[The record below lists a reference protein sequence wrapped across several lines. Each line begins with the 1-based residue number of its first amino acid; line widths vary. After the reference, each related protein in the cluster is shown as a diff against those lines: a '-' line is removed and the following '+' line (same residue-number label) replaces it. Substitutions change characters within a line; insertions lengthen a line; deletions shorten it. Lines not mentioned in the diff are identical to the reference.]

1 MGSATNRDTLIVK
14 GLDTAET
21 INASGVSVIIS
32 QAYLTLNG
40 NGGADTIT
48 GSEFADIINGGAG
61 ADVMSGGN
69 YDDTYIFNTGDVD
82 VGESIFEASTGSG
95 TDTVSVVTTT
105 VFTDI
110 SAASFDEIEAITIA
124 ASQTAT
130 FTGAQLTGE
139 AMTLTGQTITV
150 ESVIVNVSQG
160 ATFVSGLTSRTEI
173 DSLSYVGNIGAET
186 ITGSALAETIT
197 GGQGNDLLTGGA
209 GIDTYVFSDTTGT
222 GNGIDSIVLSSL
234 TANAAEDIFNF
245 SAYTFVGTTS
255 GSKVELK
262 KIFADADVTQAV
274 TDDATGQNILFLTGD
289 YFASSTE
296 LASAVTLFADIDVG
310 NVLILYAGSSTDS
323 TRIALCSINEAGD
336 VVTATD
342 MAVLVGLTISNAS
355 SALSANNF
363 ILG

>member
-1 MGSATNRDTLIVK
+1 MT
-14 GLDTAET
+14 
-21 INASGVSVIIS
+21 
-32 QAYLTLNG
+32 
-40 NGGADTIT
+40 
-48 GSEFADIINGGAG
+48 
-61 ADVMSGGN
+61 
-69 YDDTYIFNTGDVD
+69 
-82 VGESIFEASTGSG
+82 
-95 TDTVSVVTTT
+95 
-105 VFTDI
+105 
-110 SAASFDEIEAITIA
+110 AASFDEIEAIIIA

-139 AMTLTGQTITV
+139 AIALTGQSISTS

-160 ATFVSGLTSRTEI
+160 ATFVSGLTSGSGI

-197 GGQGNDLLTGGA
+197 GGEGNDLLTGGA

-245 SAYTFVGTTS
+245 SAYTFVGTTVS
-255 GSKVELK
+255 SSKVELK
-262 KIFADADVTQAV
+262 KIFADADVTAAV

-296 LASAVTLFADIDVG
+296 LASALTLFADIDVG

-355 SALSANNF
+355 TALSESNF